1 MKSSSL
7 QISSCCKHP
16 VRACPSS
23 FFDFTISLTTFST
36 SSRNLAAAAAASRC
50 SCPHHFPR
58 WKGCTPTARCFR
70 FDRCRRANSSQRR
83 ERSRSRASHSLESGN
98 ATDRLWH
105 IFPGTRRAYFQ
116 SRPRRKDA
124 VQMRSPRVHTVDIR
138 EVEEET
144 RIWTASLPSWGD
156 EFEASRRG
164 GTSSVRKHSFLTS
177 QRSWLRPC
185 RRNSN

>member
-23 FFDFTISLTTFST
+23 FFDFTISLTSFST

-105 IFPGTRRAYFQ
+105 FFPARGGRISSPVHAAKTL
-116 SRPRRKDA
+116 SRCARHEFTP
-124 VQMRSPRVHTVDIR
+124 
-138 EVEEET
+138 
-144 RIWTASLPSWGD
+144 WTFGRSWGD
-156 EFEASRRG
+156 EFEASQRG